1 MRKFSATCL
10 TLFFLSAA
18 AGAQQADDLYLGKPR
33 PKLAPQRIVSLAPNL
48 TEIIFAL
55 GAGDRIVGVTRYDDY
70 PEEVKKLPKVGGFLD
85 PSLEA
90 ILALKPNLVV
100 CVKNSGAKDRLEA
113 LARMQVPILV
123 LPAYRMKDIYTSIRI
138 LGEVLQKSEAALKLI
153 GDMQARVEKVE
164 QKVKGL
170 PRPAVLLVYGH
181 RPLVAAGSD
190 SFGDAMLALAGGENV
205 LKKTKIRY
213 PMVPMEQVIHLKP
226 QVIIDASASGTGAEM
241 TSAELEKKWKTWKIV
256 PAIKNGRLHFFNSA
270 LWFRPGPR
278 IVDGLEKL
286 AEILHPK

>member
-1 MRKFSATCL
+1 
-10 TLFFLSAA
+10 
-18 AGAQQADDLYLGKPR
+18 
-33 PKLAPQRIVSLAPNL
+33 
-48 TEIIFAL
+48 
-55 GAGDRIVGVTRYDDY
+55 VGVTRYDDY

>member
-1 MRKFSATCL
+1 MIRVAVTWLTVLLLSAT
-10 TLFFLSAA
+10 
-18 AGAQQADDLYLGKPR
+18 AGAQPASELYLGKPR
-33 PKLAPQRIVSLAPNL
+33 PTTVPQRVVSLAPNL
-48 TEIIFAL
+48 TEILFAIE
-55 GAGDRIVGVTRYDDY
+55 AGDKIVGVTRYDDF
-70 PEEVKKLPKVGGFLD
+70 PEEVKKLPKIGGFLD

-90 ILALKPNLVV
+90 ILALRPNLVV

-113 LARMQVPILV
+113 LARMGVPILV
-123 LPAYRMKDIYTSIRI
+123 LPAYRMKDIYTSIRV
-138 LGEVLQKSEAALKLI
+138 LGEVFHKTDVAQSLI
-153 GDMQARVEKVE
+153 QTMKTRVKRVE

-170 PRPAVLLVYGH
+170 PKPAVLLVYGH
-181 RPLVAAGSD
+181 RPVVAAGSD
-190 SFGDAMLALAGGENV
+190 SFGDAMLSLAGGENV

-241 TSAELEKKWKTWKIV
+241 TQSELEKTWKTWKIV
-256 PAIKNGRLHFFNSA
+256 PAIKTGRLHFFDSA

-286 AEILHPK
+286 AEILHPE